1 MSPIA
6 TLPSHPTA
14 AFPMTA
20 GSTLDSEVLESVD
33 GPGAEAILLE
43 LRRIAAACRELVPLF
58 RGLCVHTTPTDADLA
73 GLTVDTESAAARALG
88 EASALL
94 HLLGRPGFP
103 AALEDLGILVQA
115 EIDDQSQQLRLALAR
130 TALPIWEKGSLAQ
143 GLSSKTLKAAIAVE
157 NAFCEL
163 CGLDR
168 TLSLDSEITDALAV
182 RRAYCKLWNTLAAD
196 PLPPADSPE
205 VELFLRRGSTAI
217 AVLLG
222 RDIFLDLRLHDRRQI
237 LAIQRRIRTWLI
249 SAGASEAGRP
259 LLEDV
264 VNLFVL
270 LSQINNRIEL
280 LMHDESLVKR
290 LLARLRGPA
299 APSLPLRD
307 ADFRNAVKPLLG
319 RNPELD
325 RLLLSHSWDI
335 PAGELEALLNDIA
348 RRWSRDLSYPVP
360 PPSFAEAGTGRH

>member
-6 TLPSHPTA
+6 TQPSPPAA

-20 GSTLDSEVLESVD
+20 EPALDNQELEPAN
-33 GPGAEAILLE
+33 GPGAEAILFE

-73 GLTVDTESAAARALG
+73 GLTVGTEATAERALG

-94 HLLGRPGFP
+94 YLLGRPGFP
-103 AALEDLGILVQA
+103 AELEDLGILVQA
-115 EIDDQSQQLRLALAR
+115 EIDDQSQQLRLALSR
-130 TALPIWEKGSLAQ
+130 TALAIWEKGSLAQ

-157 NAFCEL
+157 NACCEIFCCE
-163 CGLDR
+163 R
-168 TLSLDSEITDALAV
+168 TLSLESEITDALAV
-182 RRAYCKLWNTLAAD
+182 RRAYCKLWNTFAAD
-196 PLPPADSPE
+196 PLPAADSAE
-205 VELFLRRGSTAI
+205 VETQLRRGSTAI

-222 RDIFLDLRLHDRRQI
+222 RDVFLDLRLHDRRQI

-249 SAGASEAGRP
+249 SGGASESGRP

-290 LLARLRGPA
+290 LLARLRSPA

-307 ADFRNAVKPLLG
+307 AELRHAVKPLLG

-325 RLLLSHSWDI
+325 RLLLSHSWDF
-335 PAGELEALLNDIA
+335 PAGELEALLNEIA
-348 RRWSRDLSYPVP
+348 RRWSRDLNHTVP
-360 PPSFAEAGTGRH
+360 PANFSEAGADRN